1 MEKNELEYRL
11 MKMEYII
18 LQMKHELDK
27 TREIVHR
34 YYLRHGS
41 EMSTDKDT
49 ITDSMEYDIIKNQ
62 KMGIYSLR
70 IADLDDNSTN
80 KLFCDIV
87 KTIKK

>member
-41 EMSTDKDT
+41 EMSNDKVT

-70 IADLDDNSTN
+70 IADLDENSTN